1 MKILVIDDDPDIVE
15 AVSLTFEM
23 RWPDSNIVS
32 ALDGDTGIQMVDTER
47 PALVILDIGL
57 PDMDGFTA
65 CQEIRRFSDVPVIM
79 VTVRDKEADIVHG
92 LQAGADDYV
101 VKPFR
106 PIEFMARVQSVLRRT
121 HVSSFSGD
129 EKPFNYGDL
138 TVDFSHHE
146 VSLAGKPIK
155 LTPIEYQLLCHL
167 SKNAGKVLTHRTLL
181 SRIWGREYLEETNY
195 LKVHVKHLR
204 QKLEEDP
211 AEPHFILTERSV
223 GYRFAQV
230 VED

>member
-57 PDMDGFTA
+57 PDMDGFTV
-65 CQEIRRFSDVPVIM
+65 CQEIRRFSDVPVVM
-79 VTVRDKEADIVHG
+79 VTVREKEADIVHG
-92 LQAGADDYV
+92 LQAGADDYI

-121 HVSSFSGD
+121 HASSFSGD
-129 EKPFNYGDL
+129 EKPFNHGDL
-138 TVDFSHHE
+138 MVDFAHHE
-146 VSLAGKPIK
+146 VFLNEQPVK
-155 LTPIEYQLLCHL
+155 LTPTEYQLLYHL
-167 SKNAGKVLTHRTLL
+167 AKNAGKVLTHRTLL
-181 SRIWGREYLEETNY
+181 GRIWGREYLEETNY
-195 LKVHVKHLR
+195 LKVHIKHLR
-204 QKLEEDP
+204 QKLEDDP
-211 AEPHFILTERSV
+211 SDPHFILTERTV
-223 GYRFAQV
+223 GYKFAKI
-230 VED
+230 ERS

>member
-32 ALDGDTGIQMVDTER
+32 APNGDTGIHMVDTER

-57 PDMDGFTA
+57 PDMDGFTV

-79 VTVRDKEADIVHG
+79 VTVREKEADIVHG

-106 PIEFMARVQSVLRRT
+106 PIEFMARVQSVLRRN
-121 HVSSFSGD
+121 HAFSFSGD

-146 VSLAGKPIK
+146 VSLGGQPVK
-155 LTPIEYQLLCHL
+155 LTPIEYQLLYHL
-167 SKNAGKVLTHRTLL
+167 AKNAGKVLTHRTLL
-181 SRIWGREYLEETNY
+181 GLIWGREYLEETKY
-195 LKVHVKHLR
+195 LKVHIKHLR
-204 QKLEEDP
+204 QKLEDDP
-211 AEPHFILTERSV
+211 AELHYIFTERGV
-223 GYRFAQV
+223 GYKVA
-230 VED
+230 